1 MIRSAIIGAAF
12 LLVLPALRPVAATD
26 GTIPPMPP
34 AEPPVV
40 VMPAQPPSPDKPVVD
55 RLWLPVVLGVGR
67 DG

>member
-1 MIRSAIIGAAF
+1 
-12 LLVLPALRPVAATD
+12 
-26 GTIPPMPP
+26 MPP